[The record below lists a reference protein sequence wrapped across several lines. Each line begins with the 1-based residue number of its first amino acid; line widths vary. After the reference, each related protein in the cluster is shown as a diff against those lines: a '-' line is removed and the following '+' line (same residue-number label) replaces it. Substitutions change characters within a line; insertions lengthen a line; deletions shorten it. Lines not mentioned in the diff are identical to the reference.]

1 MLAQYRDERLEKVN
15 TQTARHDLSLLSRV
29 LTTAAKEWG
38 IPLPHGNPVAQLRMP
53 KLPPARNRRLTAEE
67 ESALLDAAQQYE
79 MSRKDAGPISSI
91 IRFALGTAMRRGEIA
106 AMRWDHI
113 NLKSQVLRVPDS
125 KSGEPR
131 RVPLSKAAVDVLKAL
146 PRHLKGHVWGVTAD
160 TITQAFDRVCARARD
175 GYLRECETANQDP
188 DLDFL
193 EDARFHDLRHEAT
206 SRLFERGFNVMEV
219 AAITGHK
226 TLQMLKRY
234 THLRAED
241 LARKLG

>member
-1 MLAQYRDERLEKVN
+1 M
-15 TQTARHDLSLLSRV
+15 
-29 LTTAAKEWG
+29 G

-53 KLPPARNRRLTAEE
+53 KLPPARDRRLTTEE
-67 ESALLDAAQQYE
+67 ESSILNAAQQYE
-79 MSRKDAGPISSI
+79 KSRKDAGPIRSI
-91 IRFALGTAMRRGEIA
+91 IRFALETAMRRGEIA
-106 AMRWDHI
+106 AMHWDHV

-131 RVPLSKAAVDVLKAL
+131 RVPLSTSAVDILKAL
-146 PRHLKGHVWGVTAD
+146 PRHLKGPVWNVTAD
-160 TITQAFDRVCARARD
+160 AITQAFDRVCVRACNA
-175 GYLRECETANQDP
+175 YLRECENANEDP

-193 EDARFHDLRHEAT
+193 QDVRFHDLRHEAT

-241 LARKLG
+241 LAKKLG